1 MIEINWIRPI
11 GYWYRKLKQEDC
23 AICRESLHRP
33 AVGFDTVSSSS
44 PSDSSSGNG
53 GGGSGGSSE
62 VQETPIQDYAIVLSG
77 KCSHSFHKFCIQ
89 KWLRTR
95 GVCPMCNTPWEEIV

>member
-11 GYWYRKLKQEDC
+11 GYWYRTLKQEDC

-33 AVGFDTVSSSS
+33 AVGFEVSSADTSS
-44 PSDSSSGNG
+44 NASA
-53 GGGSGGSSE
+53 
-62 VQETPIQDYAIVLSG
+62 QETPIQDYAIVLSG

-95 GVCPMCNTPWEEIV
+95 GVCPMCNTPWEEVV